1 MAQVRAGIKA
11 ERKQYV
17 SVRPS
22 NLTVQNNPATPAN
35 ATQVWS
41 LTQSVFFVLVENSLL
56 QDCKSPVILVIRI
69 QFTENLLMRR
79 FTDLYYPATLLPD
92 LPGNAD
98 HYAWFKDTVG
108 RETC

>member
-1 MAQVRAGIKA
+1 MKSQQNGIELVTRPAMAQVRAGIKA

-56 QDCKSPVILVIRI
+56 QDGKSIAVILVRRI
-69 QFTENLLMRR
+69 QFN
-79 FTDLYYPATLLPD
+79 YVYATPQS
-92 LPGNAD
+92 
-98 HYAWFKDTVG
+98 
-108 RETC
+108 RESAEIH

>member
-56 QDCKSPVILVIRI
+56 QDGKSIAVILVRRI
-69 QFTENLLMRR
+69 QFTENLLLRR
-79 FTDLYYPATLLPD
+79 FTDLYYPISCYVAS
-92 LPGNAD
+92 GSAR
-98 HYAWFKDTVG
+98 K
-108 RETC
+108 C